1 MKFMALMGAS
11 TFFSA
16 DLFLAKSE
24 FLRYH
29 FIHITVAAV
38 RRGRRVMRLFSKV
51 QRVRR
56 KDFMAAVTAA
66 SAMVAFADGIVR
78 PEEMAKLIEYIRIDE
93 TLGVFEPVE
102 VIGEFERFVDVLGFD
117 FNIGKEKAF
126 SAVSKVERRS
136 EEAKLIILIAC
147 AIGAADEDFNNDQRL
162 MVREICTRLGFDP
175 REFDLNLRAPSLDDL
190 PRIRPDIQK
199 NVRQKNLRQK
209 NLRKIVRKDVNM
221 PEWMRHAPA
230 PETRSRPRK
239 PGEHPK
245 NLPVNE
251 AEAVPDW
258 MLKPPEAPPEKKS
271 SPAVDAPSRKED
283 DTVPEWMRNPPEPM
297 PASKKNADPGIPE
310 WMKKK

>member
-1 MKFMALMGAS
+1 MFFLMKFMALMGVF

-29 FIHITVAAV
+29 FIHISVAAV

-93 TLGVFEPVE
+93 TLGVFDPVE

-126 SAVSKVERRS
+126 SAISKVERRS
-136 EEAKLIILIAC
+136 EEAKLIVLIAC

-175 REFDLNLRAPSLDDL
+175 REFDLNLRAPSLNEL
-190 PRIRPDIQK
+190 PKAHPKIHPNIQ
-199 NVRQKNLRQK
+199 
-209 NLRKIVRKDVNM
+209 KIVREDVNM
-221 PEWMRHAPA
+221 PEWMRHLPA
-230 PETRSRPRK
+230 PGTRPVPRK
-239 PGEHPK
+239 PDEHPK
-245 NLPVNE
+245 SHPVPE
-251 AEAVPDW
+251 PDAMPEW
-258 MLKPPEAPPEKKS
+258 MRKPPEAPLKKES
-271 SPAVDAPSRKED
+271 SSTADTPFRKED

-297 PASKKNADPGIPE
+297 PAPKKNADPGIPE